1 MIFSAIPKVWHLVG
15 TWSDQLPDQANL
27 IGLSDVQFMMVLH
40 SIFLP
45 LLFSLG
51 IYFTLLEKNKEKR
64 A

>member
-1 MIFSAIPKVWHLVG
+1 MVFSAIPKVWHLVG
-15 TWSDQLPDQANL
+15 TWSDQLPDQVNL
-27 IGLSDVQFMMVLH
+27 IGLSDMQFMMVLH

-51 IYFTLLEKNKEKR
+51 IYLTLLERNKEKR